1 MTWSSSSG
9 MGSRGRNRGN
19 CRIKYK
25 KYIDETKILVL

>member
-1 MTWSSSSG
+1 